1 MNVNKAIVCGN
12 LTRDPEAKTLPSGQS
27 ISNFGVATNRIWND
41 QDGNRQEATEF
52 HNIVAFGKLAE
63 ICNQYLARGRLVYID
78 GRIQTR
84 SWDDQDGNKKYRT
97 EIVAETMQMGPR
109 PAGASG
115 EAPGSRPSPQT
126 ESKPVQVE
134 KKNDD
139 EIKIED
145 IPF

>member
-12 LTRDPEAKTLPSGQS
+12 LTRDPEARTLPSGQS
-27 ISNFGVATNRIWND
+27 VSNFGVATNRIWND

-109 PAGASG
+109 PGG
-115 EAPGSRPSPQT
+115 GDTGNTAPATSNRT
-126 ESKPVQVE
+126 ESKPAQAE